1 LKFDLRLYILFAGTN
16 PLRIFLFKD
25 GLARFAT
32 HSYEKPS
39 QSNLSDV
46 FMHLTNFSVNKNN
59 PDFIFNDNE
68 ENEDK
73 GHKRSLRC
81 IFKMLE
87 EKGVNTSAI

>member
-1 LKFDLRLYILFAGTN
+1 
-16 PLRIFLFKD
+16 
-25 GLARFAT
+25 
-32 HSYEKPS
+32 
-39 QSNLSDV
+39 
-46 FMHLTNFSVNKNN
+46 MHLTNFSVNKNN